1 MKVPSIS
8 VQPQTWKQK
17 EKVIEAGREMQ
28 RGRGASRERERETQ
42 RGRGTKRDRQR
53 GTETDR
59 ERDIDR

>member
-28 RGRGASRERERETQ
+28 RGRGASRERERNTERERYKARATE
-42 RGRGTKRDRQR
+42 RYRDR
-53 GTETDR
+53 
-59 ERDIDR
+59 